1 MKVLMFGWEFPPHKN
16 GGLGVACH
24 GLVRALTRGGTDVT
38 FVLPKR
44 MESLQG
50 KWNMRFADDHFP
62 HLTVRTIDSILSG
75 YLTKNSYEQICE
87 EMGEKANFYGATLFD
102 EVQRYA
108 LRARKLAENED
119 FDVVHAHDWLSFP
132 AGIVAANL
140 KNKPLV
146 LHVHATEYDRSG
158 GNGANEHVYA
168 IEKMGMDRAQA
179 VLTVSQYTKGIV
191 EREYGVS
198 PEKIKVVHNGID
210 TEDYHEVSVDETLT
224 RLKAEGNKIVLS
236 LGRITLQKGIDYFVK
251 TAERV
256 LRYRPK
262 TYFVISG
269 AGDMEGQIMQ
279 EVARRGISEKVIFTG
294 WVKDPIAIQSLY
306 KSADLFV
313 MPSVSEP
320 FGITPLE
327 SLIHRTPVLISKQS
341 GVSEILTHALKTD
354 FWDVDE
360 MTNKIVTLLD
370 YPSLHEVLSEHGNK
384 QAVLHSWQRAAS
396 KCVEVYTILTHPNQQ
411 TI

>member
-1 MKVLMFGWEFPPHKN
+1 MFGWEFPPHKN

-24 GLVRALTRGGTDVT
+24 GLVRALSQTGTEVT

-44 MESLQG
+44 MESTQG
-50 KWNMRFADDHFP
+50 NWQFRFADDHFP
-62 HLTVRTIDSILSG
+62 NLKIRTIDSALSG
-75 YLTKNSYEQICE
+75 YSNPASYQQMLQESGEQ
-87 EMGEKANFYGATLFD
+87 KDFYGATLFD

-108 LRARKLAENED
+108 LRAQRLAEKEEY
-119 FDVVHAHDWLSFP
+119 DVVHAHDWLSFP
-132 AGIVAANL
+132 AGMVAAKL

-158 GNGANEHVYA
+158 GNGANEKVYA
-168 IEKMGMDRAQA
+168 IEKKGIENADVVLA
-179 VLTVSQYTKGIV
+179 VSGYTKQVI
-191 EREYGVS
+191 EREYGAQ
-198 PEKIKVVHNGID
+198 PEKVRVVHNGID
-210 TEDYHEVSVDETLT
+210 MEDYHGVTVNETLT

-256 LRYRPK
+256 LAFRPN

-279 EVARRGISEKVIFTG
+279 EVARRGISQKVIFTG
-294 WVKDPIAIQSLY
+294 WVKDTNEIQSLY

-327 SLIHRTPVLISKQS
+327 SLIHGTPVLISKQS
-341 GVSEILTHALKTD
+341 GVSEILTHALKAD

-370 YPSLHEVLSEHGNK
+370 HPSLHEVLAEHGNK
-384 QAVLHSWQRAAS
+384 QVAMYSWSRAAK
-396 KCVEVYTILTHPNQQ
+396 KCVDVYTNLTHPNIQ
-411 TI
+411 II